1 MAFNA
6 STWANPGQFSNIST
20 YSGLDEKEG
29 LHSVRDVM
37 KEAVTG
43 AAPPPSGGTEQSL
56 GQKLMGA
63 VAPNLQ
69 RYSTA
74 AGQIGQGDF
83 SGAGKTM
90 ISPNQKSATPAPT
103 PAAPAPINN
112 DYDYEHGL
120 DPEKTSLAP
129 NAMPQFGTNNMATF
143 GMNNM
148 PTFG

>member
-6 STWANPGQFSNIST
+6 SVWANPGQFSDIST
-20 YSGLDEKEG
+20 YSGLDEKQG
-29 LHSVRDVM
+29 LNSLRDIA
-37 KEAVTG
+37 KEAVAG
-43 AAPPPSGGTEQSL
+43 VAPPSSGGTEQSM
-56 GQKLMGA
+56 GQQIMGA

-90 ISPNQKSATPAPT
+90 ISPNQKSATPT
-103 PAAPAPINN
+103 PAAPAPVNN
-112 DYDYEHGL
+112 DYDYTHGL
-120 DPEKTSLAP
+120 EPEKTSLAP
-129 NAMPQFGTNNMATF
+129 TEMPQFGANNMATF